1 MRCLILGVSVKGK
14 IYNLKPKVNEFWR
27 RLYFDD
33 GGNFE
38 DSVCIATLVISTKK
52 GIITLCTRKNGE
64 ALKLKDKL
72 AKYILKDFKVRS
84 GSYSNEIIYYN
95 NKGIIYNFNDYR
107 VGKNED
113 FCNKE
118 LLEITG

>member
-1 MRCLILGVSVKGK
+1 MVGVKGK
-14 IYNLKPKVNEFWR
+14 VYNLYPKRNEFWR

-33 GGNFE
+33 GGNYE
-38 DSVCIATLVISTKK
+38 NAVCVATLVVSTKK
-52 GIITLCTRKNGE
+52 GIIKLCTRKNGD

-72 AKYILKDFKVRS
+72 TKYILKDFKVRQ

-95 NKGIIYNFNDYR
+95 NQGIIYNFNNYK

-113 FCNKE
+113 FCE
-118 LLEITG
+118 SSLLV